1 MTRPGLRRSCG
12 RTVFGAITLGIT
24 AAVAL
29 PALAGCT
36 SDVSGTAAAAEV
48 DVRQLPVGN
57 YPTAPLDAR
66 MTYEHGVGDGRP
78 MAVAR
83 LAGNTVIGTDIDPGL
98 SHNVMSKSVRFPA
111 DAYAVLADP
120 VRAVLEPDHMLY
132 GFSTAAST
140 EDLSDTGGYTL
151 TGNFQPFGGANAT
164 ASATSFNLTIFQFPD
179 AQQAETAAN
188 GMDAADFAVAADR
201 NVHVTLSGHP
211 DAKAHWQPG
220 IPSLAATSAVG
231 LYVVSVYVQQPTPD
245 LDGLRTLADKILTAQ
260 LPLLASAPGLS
271 TEDLYRLD
279 VDPDAMLRRTLH
291 PGESISPDPD
301 YETTHSAQG
310 YLHYIGDLP
319 TWKALLG
326 NNGVDRVSTARSGG
340 LLFRTRDPKSAA
352 ALATAIAA
360 RTKTPAEAPDKV
372 PDTTCAEANQT
383 WTTYKTW
390 DTNAKYICTLHY
402 DRYVA
407 RVSSDQ
413 LIDVQQKAAAQYAVL
428 ANSGAY

>member
-1 MTRPGLRRSCG
+1 MTRHGLRRSCG
-12 RTVFGAITLGIT
+12 RTVFGAITVGIT
-24 AAVAL
+24 AVVAL
-29 PALAGCT
+29 PALAGCA

-78 MAVAR
+78 MAIAR
-83 LAGNTVIGTDIDPGL
+83 LAGNTVIGTDVDPGL
-98 SHNVMSKSVRFPA
+98 SHNVMSKALRFPE
-111 DAYAVLADP
+111 DAYSVLADP
-120 VRAVLEPDHMLY
+120 VRAVLEPDHMQY
-132 GFSTAAST
+132 GFSAAAST
-140 EDLSDTGGYTL
+140 EDLSDTTGYTIS
-151 TGNFQPFGGANAT
+151 GDFQPFGGANAK
-164 ASATSFNLTIFQFPD
+164 ASATSFNMTILQFPD
-179 AQQAETAAN
+179 AQQARTAAQD
-188 GMDAADFAVAADR
+188 MDTADFTVAADR
-201 NVHVTLSGHP
+201 NVHVTLAGHA

-220 IPSLAATSAVG
+220 IPSLAATIADG
-231 LYVVSVYVQQPTPD
+231 LYVASVYVQLPTAD
-245 LDGLRTLADKILTAQ
+245 LDGLGTLADKILAAQ
-260 LPLLASAPGLS
+260 LPMLDDAPGLS
-271 TEDLYRLD
+271 PEDIYRLD
-279 VDPDAMLRRTLH
+279 PDPDAMLRRTLH
-291 PGESISPDPD
+291 PGQSISPDAD
-301 YETTHSAQG
+301 SETTHTAHG

-319 TWKALLG
+319 TWKALLD

-360 RTKTPAEAPDKV
+360 RTTTPAEVPDKV
-372 PDTTCAEANQT
+372 PDTTCAEANKA

-428 ANSGAY
+428 ANSQPL